1 MPVQFRCIFDNARY
15 VGSKNDVYTKA
26 AIAAPADG
34 LIVYD
39 TTLKEALLQLLYFHL
54 EHDSW

>member
-1 MPVQFRCIFDNARY
+1 MCFGGNRTVTPGAVL
-15 VGSKNDVYTKA
+15 DVSSTTQGMLAQEWRLHKKA

-39 TTLKEALLQLLYFHL
+39 TTLKR
-54 EHDSW
+54 

>member
-1 MPVQFRCIFDNARY
+1 MQFSLDVFTTRY